1 MCQQIRGCPR
11 TERPRNA
18 ERFVAPK
25 DFLTQCACIAH
36 NHGRTTQGRWP
47 EVTDFEKDQ
56 FWAALGR
63 LYDTAL
69 ELTKSTR
76 ELRVKSE

>member
-1 MCQQIRGCPR
+1 M
-11 TERPRNA
+11 
-18 ERFVAPK
+18 
-25 DFLTQCACIAH
+25 
-36 NHGRTTQGRWP
+36 
-47 EVTDFEKDQ
+47 TDFEKDQ

-76 ELRVKSE
+76 ELRVKSEQDGEHIRSLVRLEELRAQRRFRA

>member
-1 MCQQIRGCPR
+1 M
-11 TERPRNA
+11 
-18 ERFVAPK
+18 
-25 DFLTQCACIAH
+25 
-36 NHGRTTQGRWP
+36 
-47 EVTDFEKDQ
+47 TDFEKDQ

-76 ELRVKSE
+76 ELRVKSEQDGEHIRSRLTDLEGPRGQQ

>member
-1 MCQQIRGCPR
+1 M
-11 TERPRNA
+11 
-18 ERFVAPK
+18 
-25 DFLTQCACIAH
+25 
-36 NHGRTTQGRWP
+36 
-47 EVTDFEKDQ
+47 TDFEKDQ

-76 ELRVKSE
+76 ELRVKSEQDGEHIRSLVRIAEIHAQRLTDLEGPRGQQ